1 MVEELNAINLVVP
14 YIGTWIETP
23 NLYLRSRMDIVVPY
37 IGTWI
42 ETADNTEEYQPPF
55 VVPYIGTW
63 IETRCCL
70 CENARG
76 NKSYLI

>member
-1 MVEELNAINLVVP
+1 
-14 YIGTWIETP
+14 
-23 NLYLRSRMDIVVPY
+23 MDIVVPY

>member
-1 MVEELNAINLVVP
+1 MTFTKKE
-14 YIGTWIETP
+14 
-23 NLYLRSRMDIVVPY
+23 RVVPY

-63 IETRCCL
+63 IET
-70 CENARG
+70 G
-76 NKSYLI
+76 LIRIELLGGTSRTLYRYVD